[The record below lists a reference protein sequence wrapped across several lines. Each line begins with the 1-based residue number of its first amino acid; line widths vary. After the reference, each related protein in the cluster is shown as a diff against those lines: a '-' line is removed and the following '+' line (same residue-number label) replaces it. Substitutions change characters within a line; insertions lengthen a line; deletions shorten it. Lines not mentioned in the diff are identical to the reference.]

1 MATANLHL
9 IDQALSPEQHRH
21 LYELASKLYSDA
33 HPRNDRTLL
42 QEAAHLARQANSA
55 RPDYI
60 PGINLLCRI
69 ELRRSR
75 LNQAQQWVAQGLALK
90 PDSVSLLYSAGHV
103 ELAAGD
109 LNAAEQYFEQAA
121 KISRSA
127 TKAAHYL
134 AHVKLLKG
142 DYLAAFQQFRELA
155 RTGHPSRTLRSQ
167 LFDAATHIVAD
178 FYAEEMEQ
186 DLLRFLDFTDVDHSQ
201 LRTLATSLLRHK
213 LKLSEAGCPLELEQ
227 LANDSLL
234 LRCLERFYFTDTVFE
249 RLFIT
254 LRQTLLFS
262 SSRALAI
269 AKPMLPLVS
278 ALAHQCWLNEGVSYI
293 SDSESQLLQQ
303 LDQLAQR
310 MLASDALEGADLYPV
325 LLLQWM
331 YRPASQC
338 QHFDSLQQSQLKH
351 WPNWLQQHWQRQ
363 VEEPRQLA
371 RTAADLPSIGM
382 LEDAT
387 TNAVKAQYDQ
397 HPYPRWRDIGYNQPS
412 HYWSALE
419 ATFPTQLSG
428 LSQRSGPIHALVAG
442 CGTGRHAIRLAH
454 YFYQMDVTALDISH
468 SALAYA
474 KHQAE
479 HYGERH
485 IHFVQGDLLAVER
498 LGQQFDLIE
507 CSGVLHHMQR
517 PIEGLKALAQQL
529 RPDGF
534 IKVALYSRT
543 ARRAVTQLRQQLSQQ
558 RPQDNQ
564 GIRLIREALLQ
575 QAIEGDWQTL
585 TQSPDFYSLS
595 ACRDLLFH
603 TQELVFD
610 LSQLLELAEQAHL
623 EWVGLIPPP
632 AAEALA
638 QRQFGCHAHE
648 LSLSQW
654 QQLEQQNT
662 QLFAGMYQFYLHKP
676 EQPTLTGM

>member
-33 HPRNDRTLL
+33 HPRNDRALL
-42 QEAAHLARQANSA
+42 QEAAYLARQANSA

-75 LNQAQQWVAQGLALK
+75 LHQARQWVTQGLAVK

-103 ELAAGD
+103 ELTAGD
-109 LNAAEQYFEQAA
+109 LDAAEQYFEQAA

-142 DYLAAFQQFRELA
+142 EYVAAFQQFRELA

-167 LFDAATHIVAD
+167 LFDAAAHIVAD

-186 DLLRFLDFTDVDHSQ
+186 DLLRFLDFNDVDYSQ
-201 LRTLATSLLRHK
+201 LRPLATSLLRHK
-213 LKLSEAGCPLELEQ
+213 LKLSEAGCPLALDNI
-227 LANDSLL
+227 ANDPLL
-234 LRCLERFYFTDTVFE
+234 LRCLECFYFTDPVFE
-249 RLFIT
+249 RLFVT

-262 SSRALAI
+262 SSRSLAI
-269 AKPMLPLVS
+269 AEPMLPLVS

-293 SDSESQLLQQ
+293 SDSEEQLLQQ
-303 LDQLAQR
+303 LDQLSQR
-310 MLASDALEGADLYPV
+310 MLASDALEGPDLYPV
-325 LLLQWM
+325 LILQWM

-338 QHFDSLQQSQLKH
+338 QHFATLQQRQLQH
-351 WPNWLQQHWQRQ
+351 WPHWLQQHWQQQ
-363 VEEPRQLA
+363 VEEPLQLT
-371 RTAADLPSIGM
+371 RIAAQLPSIGM
-382 LEDAT
+382 LSDRT
-387 TNAVKAQYDQ
+387 TAAVKAQYDQ

-419 ATFPTQLSG
+419 ATFPSQLAG
-428 LSQRSGPIHALVAG
+428 LNQRPGPIQALVAG

-454 YFYQMDVTALDISH
+454 YFYQMQVTALDISH

-474 KHQAE
+474 KRQAE

-485 IHFVQGDLLAVER
+485 IDFVQGDLLAVER

-507 CSGVLHHMQR
+507 CSGVLHHMQQ
-517 PIEGLKALAQQL
+517 PEMGLKALAQQL
-529 RPDGF
+529 RPNGF

-543 ARRAVTQLRQQLSQQ
+543 ARRAVTQLRQHLAEQ
-558 RPQDNQ
+558 RPQNNQ
-564 GIRLIREALLQ
+564 DIRLVREALLQ
-575 QAIEGDWQTL
+575 QAIEGDWHSL
-585 TQSPDFYSLS
+585 IQSPDFYSLS

-610 LSQLLELAEQAHL
+610 LSQLLQLAEQTQL

-632 AAEALA
+632 SAESLA
-638 QRQFGCHAHE
+638 QRHFGCHAHQ
-648 LSLSQW
+648 LTLSQW
-654 QQLEQQNT
+654 QQLEQQQP

-676 EQPTLTGM
+676 AQPTLAGM